1 MRLLCVEMQ
10 GVAALEDDPL
20 VHEVDLD
27 LALMDEDE
35 LFAEVLLERRVTEIA
50 RGWTMNGNSARAP
63 ICCAREA

>member
-1 MRLLCVEMQ
+1 MQ
-10 GVAALEDDPL
+10 GVAALKDDPL

-50 RGWTMNGNSARAP
+50 RGGR
-63 ICCAREA
+63 